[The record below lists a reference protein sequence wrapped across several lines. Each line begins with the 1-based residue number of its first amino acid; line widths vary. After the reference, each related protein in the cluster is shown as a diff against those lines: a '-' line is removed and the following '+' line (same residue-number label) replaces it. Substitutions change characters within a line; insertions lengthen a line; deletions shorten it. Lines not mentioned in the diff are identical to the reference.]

1 MRHLKYFF
9 TGVGLFIA
17 VIACIVGI
25 VWIMFVI
32 TQYIPNYIQNLNWS
46 KIIGLLA
53 IAILLI
59 LAYCAGK
66 DFYQQKNQY

>member
-9 TGVGLFIA
+9 TGVVLFIA
-17 VIACIVGI
+17 VIAFMVVIFL
-25 VWIMFVI
+25 IMYVI
-32 TQYIPNYIQNLNWS
+32 LQYIPDHIQNLNWS
-46 KIIGLLA
+46 KIMGLLA

-59 LAYCAGK
+59 LAYLAGK